1 MLSLFLLCYN
11 DNPFIIVLA
20 VNAAFVVVVVVVNVV
35 VLVNKL

>member
-11 DNPFIIVLA
+11 DNPFFVVLA
-20 VNAAFVVVVVVVNVV
+20 VNAAFVVVVVVNVV

>member
-11 DNPFIIVLA
+11 DNPFIVVLA
-20 VNAAFVVVVVVVNVV
+20 VNAAFVVVLAVNVV